1 MACKKRKRQ
10 KVSARTDRGDREHA
24 TLSFTRPAAEEVP
37 FCDLM
42 RPVGRAIHQ
51 HDSVPLFPIVLLW
64 YVRREVCVLALMMGW
79 QPFD

>member
-1 MACKKRKRQ
+1 MAW
-10 KVSARTDRGDREHA
+10 
-24 TLSFTRPAAEEVP
+24 EVP

-51 HDSVPLFPIVLLW
+51 RDSVPLFPIVLLW
-64 YVRREVCVLALMMGW
+64 YVRTAVCVLALMMGW